1 MEALQIKINKWTISD
16 DTLVVGGLEDNEV
29 RGTWEDEWRVFVFH
43 TCFKNNWVTSWNIQR
58 VNILQFSS
66 KY

>member
-29 RGTWEDEWRVFVFH
+29 RGTREGES
-43 TCFKNNWVTSWNIQR
+43 CKALLGNTS
-58 VNILQFSS
+58 
-66 KY
+66 